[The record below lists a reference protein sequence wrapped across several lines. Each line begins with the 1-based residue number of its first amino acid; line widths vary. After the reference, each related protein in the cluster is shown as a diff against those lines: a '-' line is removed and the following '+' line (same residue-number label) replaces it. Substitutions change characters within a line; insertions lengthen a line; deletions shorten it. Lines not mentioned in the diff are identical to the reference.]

1 MDERYDMTF
10 EEAQH
15 FESKRGYDVPWND
28 GDINIDERSISETVA
43 NVVAWADDDMLEK
56 LEDYLCSMMPT
67 SLAVEIAEGFKNFT
81 GYWD

>member
-1 MDERYDMTF
+1 MGERYDMTF
-10 EEAQH
+10 DEAQN
-15 FESKRGYDVPWND
+15 FESKRGYDVLLND

-67 SLAVEIAEGFKNFT
+67 SRAVEIAEGFKNFT